1 MLLALGAVSSAMDAL
16 QSLTSS
22 KTSSPHSTGFR
33 HSSAKPF
40 ELASSSA
47 PGSQPQAAAP
57 RGFSQLSPETMN
69 ALLAAQG
76 QASSDSGGPPTASRS
91 GALNHLFSTLDADGS
106 GCIDKTEFEEALGA
120 GGTNT
125 ANAKDVFGRL
135 DKDGDGSVSL
145 GELVSALRGGKRPH
159 HHPPAAG
166 ESNDANASNSSD
178 PLLQA
183 LSGASSTSISNGD
196 GSTTTSVTYADGSK
210 VTMISPAA
218 KTASIGA
225 TSSYNFIEQMI
236 AREAQ
241 AIASGASTSLSLKV

>member
-22 KTSSPHSTGFR
+22 KASSPHSTGFR
-33 HSSAKPF
+33 HISAKPF
-40 ELASSSA
+40 ELASSSE
-47 PGSQPQAAAP
+47 PGSQAQAAAP
-57 RGFSQLSPETMN
+57 RGFTQLSPETIN

-76 QASSDSGGPPTASRS
+76 QASSDPGAPPTASRS
-91 GALNHLFSTLDADGS
+91 GALNHLFATLDADGS
-106 GCIDKTEFEEALGA
+106 GRINKTEFGEALGA

-125 ANAKDVFGRL
+125 SNANDVFGRL
-135 DKDGDGSVSL
+135 DKDGDGSVTL

-159 HHPPAAG
+159 HHPGAAG
-166 ESNDANASNSSD
+166 ESSDANASNSSD

-183 LSGASSTSISNGD
+183 SGASSTSISNSD
-196 GSTTTSVTYADGSK
+196 GSTTTSVTYAHGSK
-210 VTMISPAA
+210 VTMIPPAA
-218 KTASIGA
+218 KTASGGA
-225 TSSYNFIEQMI
+225 ASSYNLIEQMI